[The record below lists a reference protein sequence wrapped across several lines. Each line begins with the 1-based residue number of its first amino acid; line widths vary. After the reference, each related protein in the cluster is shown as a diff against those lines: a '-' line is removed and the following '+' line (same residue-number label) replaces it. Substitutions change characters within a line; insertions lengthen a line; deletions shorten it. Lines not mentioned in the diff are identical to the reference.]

1 MAGGIWQ
8 EAGFMQQEAGGMW
21 QETCGRRQEAGGMWY
36 VAGGILKEACGKR
49 QEACG
54 RRHADH
60 PYYMLSSDCSLVPH
74 HVFHIDDRGWPG
86 GLQLDLE
93 DQRCHL
99 YTSQDDQD
107 AQDDTLP
114 GRPQA

>member
-1 MAGGIWQ
+1 VAGGIWQ

-74 HVFHIDDRGWPG
+74 HVFSH
-86 GLQLDLE
+86 
-93 DQRCHL
+93 
-99 YTSQDDQD
+99 
-107 AQDDTLP
+107 
-114 GRPQA
+114 

>member
-1 MAGGIWQ
+1 VLFSVLFPEKLRIRENSRISGAGNSSD
-8 EAGFMQQEAGGMW
+8 
-21 QETCGRRQEAGGMWY
+21 
-36 VAGGILKEACGKR
+36 
-49 QEACG
+49 
-54 RRHADH
+54 ADH

-74 HVFHIDDRGWPG
+74 HVFPIDDCGWPG

>member
-1 MAGGIWQ
+1 MAC
-8 EAGFMQQEAGGMW
+8 GMW
-21 QETCGRRQEAGGMWY
+21 H

-114 GRPQA
+114 GRSQA